1 VREYEELKRQ
11 MEEDADREILT
22 LKTTYERKL
31 NDERIALHVCLVPFY
46 VLHLSFLNLVDIK

>member
-1 VREYEELKRQ
+1 MREYEELKRQ

-31 NDERIALHVCLVPFY
+31 QDEKIALHVRLYHPYSSLLDF
-46 VLHLSFLNLVDIK
+46 FTKNIQK

>member
-1 VREYEELKRQ
+1 MREYEEMKRQ

-31 NDERIALHVCLVPFY
+31 QDEKAALHVRLVPFY
-46 VLHLSFLNLVDIK
+46 VLQLSFLNLV